1 MTLPQFLEKLSKPQI
16 TEEVLKLCRLYPEVE
31 IYFEE
36 KISEINSEQ
45 KITTTSVSENMS
57 PAISSV
63 TRQSSPQEKINL
75 FKSIFAGRDDV
86 FALRW
91 FNQKTNK
98 SGYSPVCANKWQSGK
113 CDLKKFSCSKCP
125 YKSLVK
131 LDDRFLFNH
140 LAGKNENA
148 CDVIGLYPLMNG
160 NVCRFLAFDFDSHK
174 GFENFWRDDVFAVK
188 SICKEFDISSYT
200 EISRSGNGCHL
211 WIFFSENVSAVLARN
226 LGFDILKM
234 AMQKRHSLSFESFD
248 RIFPNQ
254 NEIPDGG
261 YGNLIALPLQGK
273 AVKDGKSVF
282 VDDFLKPFCDQW
294 EFLSSIKKVDEAF
307 IKTVLSKIRKTLPEY
322 VQEEKFE
329 IEEENSKSVNK
340 NFKFNDDKSCSEKT
354 QIFSKADFQE
364 KVFIRLTNYVEISKK
379 GISENAL
386 LALRRTAVFLNPE
399 YFKKLKMHLP
409 LYNIPRYIDCSKN
422 SGDFLLLPRGVLEKI
437 KALLNSAEV
446 EYEIAD
452 EREKGSSIEI
462 KFYGTLFENQKTAF
476 NSLKNADCGILS
488 AGTGFGKTVVSAAL
502 IAEKKVSTLI
512 LVTSN
517 ALLEQWKNRLQDFL
531 QITPGT
537 ISGGKDK
544 STGIVDI
551 AIVKSLCE
559 QNTDELKKRLYKYG
573 MLIVDECHHVAA
585 FQTENLVSS
594 FRAKYVYGLS
604 ATPIRRDGH
613 QKIIFYQCG
622 PVLYETT
629 ARQMSQMQTF
639 SHYFI
644 PRFTSFHLLEE
655 KNSKNKNLNEYFEK
669 MIKNEARNLMIVSDI
684 KKSVEN
690 GRTPLVLSDRLEHL
704 EILKE
709 KLTGC
714 AENVILITGRGT
726 QKQKK
731 QQLEEL
737 NSVPSAE
744 TLIVLATG
752 KYVGEGFDNP
762 RFDTL
767 MLALPFSWK
776 GLLSQYCGRLHRNF
790 EGKDE
795 VQIFDYVDF
804 LVPVFDRMYQN
815 RLKGYRQ
822 MDYSIKPCLPN
833 SDSSSDSNENA
844 QKETEQDSGLKDF
857 ETAKKHFIKDI
868 SDARSKIV
876 ICAPYLSKTEVTDF
890 SFFASK
896 KISEGVKIFILTKKE
911 EDEQKVQKNGTL
923 ISILQNKG
931 VQIVFTKTK
940 GQKLAVIDER
950 ILWYGSINFLGFTEK
965 DECSMRINDST
976 LASKIEG
983 EISSNYV
990 ATDFIYKPVE
1000 AAVD

>member
-1 MTLPQFLEKLSKPQI
+1 MTLPQFLENLSKSQI
-16 TEEVLKLCRLYPEVE
+16 TEEVLKLCRLYPEAE
-31 IYFEE
+31 KYFED
-36 KISEINSEQ
+36 KISVINSER
-45 KITTTSVSENMS
+45 KITTTSASENMP

-63 TRQSSPQEKINL
+63 TRQSSPQEKIHL

-113 CDLKKFSCSKCP
+113 CDLKKVSCSKCP

-174 GFENFWRDDVFAVK
+174 GLENSWKDDVFAVK
-188 SICKEFDISSYT
+188 NVCKEFDIPSYM

-211 WIFFSENVSAVLARN
+211 WIFFSENVSAALARN
-226 LGFDILKM
+226 LGFDILKK

-248 RIFPNQ
+248 RIFPSQ

-261 YGNLIALPLQGK
+261 YGNVIALPLQGK

-294 EFLSSIKKVDEAF
+294 EFLSSIKKIDEAF
-307 IKTVLSKIRKTLPEY
+307 IRAVRSKIGKTLPEY
-322 VQEEKFE
+322 VKEEKSE
-329 IEEENSKSVNK
+329 IEEDNRKTVK
-340 NFKFNDDKSCSEKT
+340 KDFKLTDDKSCSEKAP
-354 QIFSKADFQE
+354 IFTKADFQGN
-364 KVFIRLTNYVEISKK
+364 VFIRLTNYVEISKK

-462 KFYGTLFENQKTAF
+462 EFSGTLYENQKAAL

-488 AGTGFGKTVVSAAL
+488 AGTGFGKTVISAAL

-517 ALLEQWKNRLQDFL
+517 ALLEQWKTRIEEFL
-531 QITPGT
+531 HITPGT
-537 ISGGKDK
+537 VSGGKDK

-559 QNTDELKKRLYKYG
+559 QNTDELKKRRYKYG
-573 MLIVDECHHVAA
+573 MVIVDECHHAAA

-604 ATPIRRDGH
+604 ATPMRRDGH

-629 ARQMSQMQTF
+629 VRQMNQLQPF

-644 PRFTSFHLLEE
+644 PRFTSFHLLEDLE
-655 KNSKNKNLNEYFEK
+655 NAKGKNLNEYFEK
-669 MIKNEARNLMIVSDI
+669 MIQNEARNLMIVNDI
-684 KKSVEN
+684 KKSIEN

-704 EILKE
+704 EILRE

-833 SDSSSDSNENA
+833 PDSSSDSNENYL
-844 QKETEQDSGLKDF
+844 KETEQDSGLKDF
-857 ETAKKHFIKDI
+857 ETAKKHFINDI
-868 SDARSKIV
+868 SNAKDKII
-876 ICAPYLSKTEVTDF
+876 ICAPYLSKTEVMDF
-890 SFFASK
+890 SCSASK
-896 KISEGVKIFILTKKE
+896 KISEGVKICVLTKKE
-911 EDEQKVQKNGTL
+911 EDEQKAKKAETL
-923 ISILQNKG
+923 TSILQNAG
-931 VQIVFTKTK
+931 VQIVFTQTK
-940 GQKLAVIDER
+940 GQKLAVIDEK

-965 DECSMRINDST
+965 DECSMRINDSA

-983 EISSNYV
+983 EINHNYFSRTV
-990 ATDFIYKPVE
+990 KKS
-1000 AAVD
+1000 